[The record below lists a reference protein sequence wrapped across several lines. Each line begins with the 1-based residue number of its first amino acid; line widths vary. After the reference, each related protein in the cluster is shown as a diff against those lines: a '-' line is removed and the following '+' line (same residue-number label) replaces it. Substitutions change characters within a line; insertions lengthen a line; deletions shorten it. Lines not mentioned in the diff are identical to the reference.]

1 VYIIFQVVNFYMVFL
16 GIFKY
21 MVNIICYSVEGVER
35 NDHMNY
41 FSEISRIIDYGLE
54 GNKDKLSFQIKMLV
68 KQLEKN
74 GEQDEAH
81 ALKIKLKNK
90 IKSGN
95 IYTQNALHEKPIPV
109 EKDNRFPLADYETFS
124 ENDIWLSL
132 PENIDTVIKKFLAYI
147 NYKDKLESEGIPVNP
162 TMIIHGYP
170 GTGKSK
176 LAAYIA
182 AKLSLPLITARSD
195 ALVSSY
201 LGSTSKNIRM
211 LMEYAR
217 ERECVLFLDEFDALA
232 KGRDESNEV
241 GELKRVVIS
250 LLQNIDAL
258 DNVIL
263 IAATNHPHLLDR
275 AVWRRFQYKI
285 EVPLPNRESRKDIAA
300 KLLQDYISSKVL
312 NLFSDIS
319 EGISGAEIENI
330 IFEYKRECI
339 LNDYR
344 KNEKENRLLQLLIS
358 YLYPDITFI
367 KRNRKYDIVKI
378 KEKFN
383 DLSAEKI
390 GLIFGLT
397 KQRIATVLREEK
409 VNAK

>member
-1 VYIIFQVVNFYMVFL
+1 
-16 GIFKY
+16 
-21 MVNIICYSVEGVER
+21 
-35 NDHMNY
+35 MNY
-41 FSEISRIIDYGLE
+41 FSEISRIIDYGLA
-54 GNKDKLSFQIKMLV
+54 GNKDKLSSQIKMLA

-81 ALKIKLKNK
+81 ALKTKLNNK
-90 IKSGN
+90 IKSKN
-95 IYTQNALHEKPIPV
+95 VYTQNALYQKPIPV

-124 ENDIWLSL
+124 ENDIWLAL
-132 PENIDTVIKKFLAYI
+132 PENIETKVEQFLTYI
-147 NYKDKLESEGIPVNP
+147 NHRDKLEAEGIPVNP
-162 TMIIHGYP
+162 TMLLHGYP

-211 LMEYAR
+211 LMDYAQ

-232 KGRDESNEV
+232 KGRDDSNEV
-241 GELKRVVIS
+241 GELKRVVVS

-285 EVPLPNRESRKDIAA
+285 EVPLPNRESRKDIAS
-300 KLLQDYISSKVL
+300 KWLQGFVSPKVL

-319 EGISGAEIENI
+319 KGISGAEIENI
-330 IFEYKRECI
+330 VFEYKRECI
-339 LNDYR
+339 LNDYEE
-344 KNEKENRLLQLLIS
+344 NEKENRLLQLLVS
-358 YLYPDITFI
+358 YQYPEITFI
-367 KRNRKYDIVKI
+367 KRDRKYDISQVKD
-378 KEKFN
+378 KYN

-390 GLIFGLT
+390 GLIFGVS

-409 VNAK
+409 ANA

>member
-1 VYIIFQVVNFYMVFL
+1 
-16 GIFKY
+16 
-21 MVNIICYSVEGVER
+21 
-35 NDHMNY
+35 MNY
-41 FSEISRIIDYGLE
+41 FSEISRIIDYGLV
-54 GNKDKLSFQIKMLV
+54 GNRDKLSSQVKMLA

-74 GEQDEAH
+74 GERDEAH
-81 ALKIKLKNK
+81 ALKIKLNK
-90 IKSGN
+90 TIKSN
-95 IYTQNALHEKPIPV
+95 NVYTQNALYQKPIPV

-124 ENDIWLSL
+124 ENDVWLAL
-132 PENIDTVIKKFLAYI
+132 PENIEARVEQFLTYI
-147 NYKDKLESEGIPVNP
+147 NHRDRLEAEGIPVNP
-162 TMIIHGYP
+162 TMLLHGYP

-211 LMEYAR
+211 LMDYAQ

-232 KGRDESNEV
+232 KGRDDSNEV
-241 GELKRVVIS
+241 GELKRVVVS

-275 AVWRRFQYKI
+275 AVWRRFQHKI
-285 EVPLPNRESRKDIAA
+285 EVPLPDKGSRKAIVS
-300 KLLQDYISSKVL
+300 KWLQEYISSKVL

-319 EGISGAEIENI
+319 EGISGAEIQNI
-330 IFEYKRECI
+330 VFEYKRECI
-339 LNDYR
+339 LKDY
-344 KNEKENRLLQLLIS
+344 KGSENENRLLQLLIS
-358 YLYPDITFI
+358 YQYPAITFL
-367 KRNRKYDIVKI
+367 KKDRKYDIWQV
-378 KEKFN
+378 KEKYS

-390 GLIFGLT
+390 GMIFGLS
-397 KQRIATVLREEK
+397 KQRIATVLREGK
-409 VNAK
+409 TNAK

>member
-1 VYIIFQVVNFYMVFL
+1 
-16 GIFKY
+16 
-21 MVNIICYSVEGVER
+21 
-35 NDHMNY
+35 MNY
-41 FSEISRIIDYGLE
+41 FSEISRIIDYGLA
-54 GNKDKLSFQIKMLV
+54 GNKDKLSSQVKMLV

-74 GEQDEAH
+74 GEKDEAH
-81 ALKIKLKNK
+81 TLKIKLNNK
-90 IKSGN
+90 IKSN
-95 IYTQNALHEKPIPV
+95 NVYTQNALYQKPIPV

-124 ENDIWLSL
+124 ENDIWLAL
-132 PENIDTVIKKFLAYI
+132 PENIETRVEQFLTYI
-147 NYKDKLESEGIPVNP
+147 NHRDKLEAEGIPVNP
-162 TMIIHGYP
+162 TMLLHGYP

-211 LMEYAR
+211 LMDYAQ

-232 KGRDESNEV
+232 KGRDDSNEV
-241 GELKRVVIS
+241 GELKRVVVS

-285 EVPLPNRESRKDIAA
+285 EVPLPNRESRKDIAS
-300 KLLQDYISSKVL
+300 KWLQGFVSPKVL

-319 EGISGAEIENI
+319 KGISGAEIENI
-330 IFEYKRECI
+330 VFEYKRECI
-339 LNDYR
+339 LNDYEE
-344 KNEKENRLLQLLIS
+344 NEKENRFLQLLVS
-358 YLYPDITFI
+358 YQYPEITFI
-367 KRNRKYDIVKI
+367 KRDRKYDISQVKD
-378 KEKFN
+378 KYN

-390 GLIFGLT
+390 GLIFGVS

-409 VNAK
+409 ANA

>member
-1 VYIIFQVVNFYMVFL
+1 
-16 GIFKY
+16 
-21 MVNIICYSVEGVER
+21 
-35 NDHMNY
+35 MNY
-41 FSEISRIIDYGLE
+41 FSEISHIIDYGLA
-54 GNKDKLSFQIKMLV
+54 GDKKKLVSQIKMLV
-68 KQLEKN
+68 SQLEKN
-74 GEQDEAH
+74 GEKDEAK
-81 ALKIKLKNK
+81 ALKIKLNNK
-90 IKSGN
+90 IISN
-95 IYTQNALHEKPIPV
+95 NTYTQNALYQKPIPV

-124 ENDIWLSL
+124 ENDIWLAL
-132 PENIDTVIKKFLAYI
+132 PEHIETKVEQFLI
-147 NYKDKLESEGIPVNP
+147 NLNHRDKLETKGIPINP
-162 TMIIHGYP
+162 TILLYGEP

-211 LMEYAR
+211 LMDYAK

-232 KGRDESNEV
+232 KGRDDSNEV
-241 GELKRVVIS
+241 GELKRVVVS

-285 EVPLPNRESRKDIAA
+285 EVPLPNRESRKDIAT
-300 KLLQDYISSKVL
+300 KWLQGSISSKVL

-330 IFEYKRECI
+330 VFEYKRECI
-339 LNDYR
+339 LNDYG
-344 KNEKENRLLQLLIS
+344 KNEKENRLLQLLVS
-358 YLYPDITFI
+358 NLYPDITFI
-367 KRNRKYDIVKI
+367 KRNRKYDILKV

-383 DLSAEKI
+383 NLSAEKI
-390 GLIFGLT
+390 GLIFGLS
-397 KQRIATVLREEK
+397 KQRIATVLRE
-409 VNAK
+409 